1 MSTKERH
8 TPKRILMLRTVS
20 ADGCSHDG
28 FRWPLTEGA
37 EVEATDWNPE
47 PVCGGGLH
55 GLLWGEGDGTLLDW
69 SEGAQW
75 LVIEAALADVVEIGS
90 EKAKCRRAT
99 VRHVGDRLS
108 ATTYLLAHGCAGRAV
123 VGATLS
129 AGVRGTATAGYYG
142 TATAGHAGT
151 ATAGDYGTATAG
163 YAGTATAGYAGTAT
177 AGDYG
182 TATAGYAGT
191 ATAGYYGTL
200 LVRWRDGVRFRIT
213 VGYVGEGIEPRV
225 AYRCNE
231 RGELVQADQERE
243 R

>member
-142 TATAGHAGT
+142 TATAG
-151 ATAGDYGTATAG
+151 
-163 YAGTATAGYAGTAT
+163 
-177 AGDYG
+177 
-182 TATAGYAGT
+182 YAGT